1 MTTGGLAWLKL
12 DHSQLYLI
20 YGMTKVHRQIIS
32 KGESPTDVAQLPL
45 GAIG

>member
-12 DHSQLYLI
+12 DDSQLYLI
-20 YGMTKVHRQIIS
+20 YKVHRQIIS
-32 KGESPTDVAQLPL
+32 KGESTDVAQLPL